1 MKHKIVKSAVICLLV
16 SSMLPIRPCEVH
28 ASATNTAGSSA
39 SVNAASEFDAADEQ
53 YQSLDSENREASV
66 YVDFSDDASLT
77 GDYQNDFANEQEDS
91 VSVNVENK
99 SSEEL
104 HYVDFS
110 DEASVEQFNEI
121 EPDDGLPTQYTGILT
136 DRTTDPPIS
145 PSTDQPA
152 FESQDRASE
161 QEEISEGQLEEKSD
175 DQQTAAAEEQ
185 QEVESEEQQAD
196 AAEIQQAEKSEDQ
209 QADATEESGKTPMN
223 QDSKNSNRNTITFLR
238 ASTSFFPRSSCAS
251 ISWRFQQADDVRKIV
266 TEDTEILTAMKDD
279 AVAAGSIRQYG
290 VVHVLSEEEDGWHY
304 VESGNVRGFIRETFL
319 DDAVKLTAIRCEE
332 ARKLVAE
339 GKDRRDAMNIGKPAE
354 CAIDPS
360 ENEAFLYKKITYHS
374 VTAKKKYGLVTTTA
388 DPLNLRCVPGTA
400 YEVLAQIPNG
410 GLVYILAEADSTD
423 SEIREKNTE
432 QPDQSENDST
442 SASED
447 EDDTLSENEGTSA
460 TGDED
465 HSTAEEKWLYVESGN
480 IKGYVCA
487 TYVTSDDETQERV
500 SQAGEASF
508 PQAHLLTRSCELL
521 AKSAF
526 DTFTSVFSAD
536 SQEALALD
544 AQLSRELQADIKA
557 ASAAHL
563 MSGQDTSPYDTSL
576 PYYDASTRP
585 AASQYQNAFSSPE
598 GTVTSTISEDGS
610 VTAETALD
618 EKRKQ
623 IVTVAASALG
633 CPYVWGGNDLYNGC
647 DCSGF
652 TQQVYQR
659 AGISLPRTAQA
670 QAFSGTRIPV
680 EEARPGDLIFYASD
694 GYIHHAAIYVGKDAS
709 GVDRSMEAYGS
720 NYGIIET
727 NAFGRDECWAC
738 TYL

>member
-28 ASATNTAGSSA
+28 ASATNTAYSSA
-39 SVNAASEFDAADEQ
+39 SVNAASEDL
-53 YQSLDSENREASV
+53 Y
-66 YVDFSDDASLT
+66 
-77 GDYQNDFANEQEDS
+77 
-91 VSVNVENK
+91 
-99 SSEEL
+99 
-104 HYVDFS
+104 YVDFS
-110 DEASVEQFNEI
+110 DEASVEHFNAIGSE
-121 EPDDGLPTQYTGILT
+121 EELSTQTQNTGILT
-136 DRTTDPPIS
+136 DRTTDELSDIPSVETEAGQEISQEAVIDNFSDSSADMTTDRSTDLSTTPPA
-145 PSTDQPA
+145 DQPA
-152 FESQDRASE
+152 QESQEKLPE
-161 QEEISEGQLEEKSD
+161 QEEIPEGQQVEI
-175 DQQTAAAEEQ
+175 TEEQ
-185 QEVESEEQQAD
+185 QEG
-196 AAEIQQAEKSEDQ
+196 KSEDQ
-209 QADATEESGKTPMN
+209 QADAAEESEQMPMD
-223 QDSKNSNRNTITFLR
+223 QDSQNGKRIANAFLP
-238 ASTSFFPRSSCAS
+238 ASISYFSRSSYAS
-251 ISWRFQQADDVRKIV
+251 ISWRFRQADDVRKIV

-279 AVAAGSIRQYG
+279 AGAAGSIRQYG

-304 VESGNVRGFIRETFL
+304 VESGDVRGFIRDAFL

-339 GKDRRDAMNIGKPAE
+339 GKDRRDALNIGKPAE
-354 CAIDPS
+354 CTIDPS

-374 VTAKKKYGLVTTTA
+374 VTAKKKYGLVTTNA
-388 DPLNLRCVPGTA
+388 DPLNLRCGPGTD

-410 GLVYILAEADSTD
+410 GLVYILAEADSLD
-423 SEIREKNTE
+423 AVIRKKNTE
-432 QPDQSENDST
+432 
-442 SASED
+442 
-447 EDDTLSENEGTSA
+447 DDT
-460 TGDED
+460 
-465 HSTAEEKWLYVESGN
+465 TAEEKWLYVESGN

-487 TYVTSDDETQERV
+487 TYVTDDDETQEQI
-500 SQAGEASF
+500 SQADETSF

-536 SQEALALD
+536 SQEASALD
-544 AQLSRELQADIKA
+544 AQLSRELHADINA

-563 MSGQDTSPYDTSL
+563 RNDQDTSPYDTSL
-576 PYYDASTRP
+576 AYYDASSYP
-585 AASQYQNAFSSPE
+585 AVQYQNAFSSPE
-598 GTVTSTISEDGS
+598 GTVTSTASEDGS
-610 VTAETALD
+610 VTADTALD

-652 TQQVYQR
+652 TQQVYLR

-670 QAFSGTRIPV
+670 QAYAGTRIAV
-680 EEARPGDLIFYASD
+680 EQARPGDLIFYASD
-694 GYIHHAAIYVGKDAS
+694 GYIHHAAIYAGKDAS
-709 GVDRSMEAYGS
+709 GIDRSMEAYGS